1 MIQPQRAIP
10 ILFAALVAA
19 SSVATESATATE
31 LEQTICSNG
40 TRNAPCSVKLDD
52 DSLELRLDPNLL
64 LKARRLGRWRI
75 SRQDGITT
83 HSCNARIDLGTDVVY
98 GVLRISSTT
107 GTSLI
112 WAQQR
117 IDIPELQFSS
127 TSPLQSES
135 QLDIPSEQPGHP

>member
-83 HSCNARIDLGTDVVY
+83 HSCNARIDIGSDVVY

-127 TSPLQSES
+127 PSQLQGES
-135 QLDIPSEQPGHP
+135 QLDMPSEHPGHP

>member
-1 MIQPQRAIP
+1 M
-10 ILFAALVAA
+10 LFAALLAA

-64 LKARRLGRWRI
+64 LKAQRLGRWRI

-83 HSCNARIDLGTDVVY
+83 HSCNARIDLGSEVVY

-107 GTSLI
+107 GSSLI
-112 WAQQR
+112 WAKQR
-117 IDIPELQFSS
+117 IDIPKLQFSS
-127 TSPLQSES
+127 TSSLQSKS
-135 QLDIPSEQPGHP
+135 QLDMPSEHPGHP

>member
-1 MIQPQRAIP
+1 M
-10 ILFAALVAA
+10 
-19 SSVATESATATE
+19 ATE
-31 LEQTICSNG
+31 LEQTVCSNG

-64 LKARRLGRWRI
+64 LQARRLGRWRI

-83 HSCNARIDLGTDVVY
+83 HSCNARIDLGSEVVY

-127 TSPLQSES
+127 TSPSQSES
-135 QLDIPSEQPGHP
+135 RLDIPSEQPGHP